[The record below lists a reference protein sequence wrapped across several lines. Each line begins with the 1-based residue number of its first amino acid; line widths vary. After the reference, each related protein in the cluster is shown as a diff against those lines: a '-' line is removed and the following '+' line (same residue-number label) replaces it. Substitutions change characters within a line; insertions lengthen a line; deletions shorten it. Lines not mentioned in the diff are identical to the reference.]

1 MVFIFRGFSPYPL
14 PSDSCI
20 KSSQS
25 NSRAG
30 FGRSLVHHAVGHY
43 YGDLSTGRA
52 ARGGALYETAFP
64 TFNEP
69 FIRPSPSSD
78 SRVLTD

>member
-1 MVFIFRGFSPYPL
+1 VVFIFRGFSPYPL

-43 YGDLSTGRA
+43 CSWWLLEKDISYEERLSRDLLERIYGLREELFS
-52 ARGGALYETAFP
+52 
-64 TFNEP
+64 
-69 FIRPSPSSD
+69 IRS
-78 SRVLTD
+78 